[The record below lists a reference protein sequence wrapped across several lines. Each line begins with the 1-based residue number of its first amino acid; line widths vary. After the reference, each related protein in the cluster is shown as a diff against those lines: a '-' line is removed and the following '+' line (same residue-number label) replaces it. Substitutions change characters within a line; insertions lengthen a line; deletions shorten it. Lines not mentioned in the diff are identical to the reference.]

1 MRKYYRRLVIIL
13 TVCITFAGFVV
24 YINNGKTSEVSARMP
39 SEVVFDEIDWKSGG
53 AAAKDARKALVLYS
67 PDDEI
72 SVKYRDNIKMVLRH
86 MKMRCEELELSRTE
100 SVSYDNYDMVI
111 LASDRL
117 ETEMTDSVTR
127 LTAYVKEGGRLFWG
141 ILQEETG
148 TQYESVF
155 RSLGITEY
163 GGYSA
168 YSKLSIKEEILPGMK
183 DMEFEGE
190 GFRDIGISVNLEAK
204 AKVYVAAKTEN
215 GELPMIWNY
224 ELGQG
229 SVTVY
234 NGTGISGDFWR
245 GMIAGCIS
253 SAFPENM
260 YPIVNASCIF
270 LDDFPSPQY
279 ENESTIVKKDY
290 NRNVKEFYRDIW
302 WPDMQKAAKKYGFI
316 YTGLFIATYNDIVD
330 PDDFEF
336 ETNTLEQYYGNSLL
350 KNGFEMGAHG
360 YNHQSLAGEGETPEA
375 LGYHAWS
382 GQSDME
388 ASVNELEKIASD
400 MFPGVVM
407 TTYVPPSNYL
417 SVEGRKAV
425 KEALPNLKTIS
436 GVYTSEGE
444 EGSVYVQDFEIA
456 EDGVAEFPRIS
467 SGMMPE
473 DFDTF
478 EYMNG
483 LGLHG
488 VFSHFVHPDDIFD
501 EERGKNQSWEKLYES
516 YCDMLNTVNS
526 RYPFLRELKAS
537 DAGTALKAAEA
548 AVPHIIYGSDEITG
562 NCDNFPG
569 EVFFYLRTDKE
580 PVAADGSCEIQK
592 ADKKH
597 GSMYYVVT
605 VKKEEFRIELVES

>member
-1 MRKYYRRLVIIL
+1 MM
-13 TVCITFAGFVV
+13 VCCVFAGFVV
-24 YINNGKTSEVSARMP
+24 FINNGKTSEISAKIP
-39 SEVVFDEIDWKSGG
+39 SEVVFEERDWKYGA
-53 AAAKDARKALVLYS
+53 AAAKDARKALILFS
-67 PDDEI
+67 REDEI
-72 SVKYRDNIKMVLRH
+72 SVKYRDNIEMVLRH
-86 MKMRCEELELSRTE
+86 MKMQYEELELSRTE
-100 SVSYDNYDMVI
+100 SVSYGEYDMVI
-111 LASDRL
+111 LASGKL

-127 LTAYVKEGGRLFWG
+127 LMDYVKSGGHLFWG
-141 ILQEETG
+141 LVQEEG
-148 TQYESVF
+148 GSQYESAF

-163 GGYSA
+163 GGYTE
-168 YSKLSIKEEILPGMK
+168 YSKLRMKEEILPGMK
-183 DMEFEGE
+183 GMEFEGD
-190 GFRDIGISVNLEAK
+190 GFRDVGISVSLESK
-204 AKVYVAAKTEN
+204 AKVYVAADTKN
-215 GELPMIWNY
+215 GELPLIWNY
-224 ELGQG
+224 ESGQG

-234 NGTGISGDFWR
+234 NGTGITGDFWR

-253 SAFPENM
+253 SLFSENM

-279 ENESTIVKKDY
+279 DNESDIVKKDY

-302 WPDMQKAAKKYGFI
+302 WPDMQKAAKKYGFV

-330 PDDFEF
+330 PDKFEF
-336 ETNTLEQYYGNSLL
+336 KTNALEQYYGNSLL

-360 YNHQSLAGEGETPEA
+360 YNHQSLAGEGEVPED
-375 LGYHAWS
+375 LGYNAWS
-382 GQSDME
+382 GQNDMA
-388 ASVNELEKIASD
+388 ASIDELEKIASG

-417 SVEGRKAV
+417 SKEGRKAV
-425 KEALPNLKTIS
+425 KEALPSLKTVS

-444 EGSVYVQDFEIA
+444 EGAVYVQDFEIA

-488 VFSHFVHPDDIFD
+488 VFSHFLHPDDIFD
-501 EERGKNQSWEKLYES
+501 EERGKNQSWETLYDS
-516 YCDMLNTVNS
+516 YCEMLYTVKD
-526 RYPFLRELKAS
+526 RHPFLRDLKAS

-548 AVPHIIYGSDEITG
+548 AVPHITYGTDEITG
-562 NCDNFPG
+562 QCDNFAG
-569 EVFFYLRTDKE
+569 ELFFYLRTDKKPE
-580 PVAADGSCEIQK
+580 AADDSCEIQK

-597 GSMYYVVT
+597 GSMYYLVT
-605 VKKEEFRIELVES
+605 VKKKDFRIELVG

>member
-1 MRKYYRRLVIIL
+1 MM
-13 TVCITFAGFVV
+13 VCCVFAGFVV
-24 YINNGKTSEVSARMP
+24 FINNGKTSEISAKIP
-39 SEVVFDEIDWKSGG
+39 SEVVFEEMDWKYGS
-53 AAAKDARKALVLYS
+53 AAAKDARKALILFS
-67 PDDEI
+67 REDEI
-72 SVKYRDNIKMVLRH
+72 SVKYRDNIEMVLRH
-86 MKMRCEELELSRTE
+86 MKMQYEELDLSRTE
-100 SVSYDNYDMVI
+100 SVSYGEYDMVI
-111 LASDRL
+111 LASGKL

-127 LTAYVKEGGRLFWG
+127 LMDYVKSGGHLFWG
-141 ILQEETG
+141 LVQEEG
-148 TQYESVF
+148 GSQYESAF

-163 GGYSA
+163 GGYTE
-168 YSKLSIKEEILPGMK
+168 YSKFRMKEEILPGMK
-183 DMEFEGE
+183 GMEFEGD
-190 GFRDIGISVNLEAK
+190 GFRDIGISVSLESK
-204 AKVYVAAKTEN
+204 AKVYVTAETKN
-215 GELPMIWNY
+215 GELPLIWNY
-224 ELGQG
+224 ESGQG

-234 NGTGISGDFWR
+234 NGTGITGDFWR

-253 SAFPENM
+253 SLFSENM

-279 ENESTIVKKDY
+279 DNESDIVKKDY

-302 WPDMQKAAKKYGFI
+302 WPDMQKAARKYGFV

-330 PDDFEF
+330 PDKFEF
-336 ETNTLEQYYGNSLL
+336 KTNALEQYYGNSLL

-360 YNHQSLAGEGETPEA
+360 YNHQSLAGEGEVPED
-375 LGYHAWS
+375 LGYNAWS
-382 GQSDME
+382 GQNDME
-388 ASVNELEKIASD
+388 ASIDELEKIASG

-417 SVEGRKAV
+417 SEEGRKAV
-425 KEALPNLKTIS
+425 KEALPDLTTVS

-444 EGSVYVQDFEIA
+444 EGAVYVQDFEIA

-488 VFSHFVHPDDIFD
+488 VFSHFLHPDDIFD
-501 EERGKNQSWEKLYES
+501 EERGKNQSWETLYDS
-516 YCDMLNTVNS
+516 YCEMLYTVKD
-526 RYPFLRELKAS
+526 RYPFLRDLKAS

-548 AVPHIIYGSDEITG
+548 AVPHITYGTDEITG
-562 NCDNFPG
+562 QCDNFAG
-569 EVFFYLRTDKE
+569 ELFFYLRTDKKPE
-580 PVAADGSCEIQK
+580 AADDSCEIQK

-597 GSMYYVVT
+597 GSMYYLVT
-605 VKKEEFRIELVES
+605 VKKKDFRIELVG